1 MAELG
6 APADARMEV
15 DESYAN
21 ETRAVTSREGME
33 DRTMTQQDTEG
44 AVASPVT
51 CQQRY
56 IRGF

>member
-6 APADARMEV
+6 APADARMDV
-15 DESYAN
+15 DESYGN

-33 DRTMTQQDTEG
+33 DRTMAQQDTEG

-51 CQQRY
+51 CERRY
-56 IRGF
+56 IRAF